1 MEDLTKLSAKESI
14 ESIDELND
22 DISQKDCEIEDLQVG
37 SADLLEDNEQYES
50 AVVDEEGVAEKAF
63 NTGFEANEKE
73 SKIIPKST
81 FYSALYLVL
90 AVSTLLFDLLVSD
103 TEGTIFYFL
112 IMSTIWQAAS
122 YVKGD
127 K

>member
-63 NTGFEANEKE
+63 NAGFEANEKGE
-73 SKIIPKST
+73 SLIRSWLNHKIEVR
-81 FYSALYLVL
+81 L
-90 AVSTLLFDLLVSD
+90 
-103 TEGTIFYFL
+103 
-112 IMSTIWQAAS
+112 
-122 YVKGD
+122 
-127 K
+127 

>member
-1 MEDLTKLSAKESI
+1 MTKAI
-14 ESIDELND
+14 
-22 DISQKDCEIEDLQVG
+22 
-37 SADLLEDNEQYES
+37 
-50 AVVDEEGVAEKAF
+50 
-63 NTGFEANEKE
+63 
-73 SKIIPKST
+73 

-90 AVSTLLFDLLVSD
+90 AALALLFDLLVSD
-103 TEGTIFYFL
+103 TGDTIFYFL